1 MESYT
6 YWLEDTSS
14 GSKLLKP
21 ISNRMSLNSISSTGN
36 PCDLLNKSNSAAMKL
51 WDVDNSTLDSE
62 RYKLIANNGLP
73 AEYNVAAIASSDF
86 DILKTLDKKSKTPL
100 IKYLSD
106 VPKFKSIVTITG
118 TSDILYIVGI
128 FYDIKNSYITSYN
141 KVDGTITQILSDSN
155 LWNSTDMDADNKIS
169 SSPSSAIGKL
179 MNMGVLLTPN
189 EIFTKNDFGS
199 TPPGS
204 GTESLIYLYNFEA
217 KGSVKLT
224 SAQTARK
231 RLLESKNLKFF
242 GAFLCEYCYYRSRY
256 DSLLKEYFEV
266 HGMPATG
273 AGRYVSPEQVTGSI
287 HTTLFNG
294 KGSAENQYSGNTVS
308 QRNYLKVL
316 AYQMALLNTKMSDMN
331 RLLVQLGGLYATVNS
346 DIKDKVDRKKIS
358 GNTNDLT
365 KKIMA
370 LNNSADE
377 VNSYL
382 SEKDFHHAA
391 MEYSDSKNRYSTI
404 LLGLYAFLNI
414 AAVAMIVHVSR
425 S

>member
-1 MESYT
+1 VESYT
-6 YWLEDTSS
+6 YWLEDTSI

-21 ISNRMSLNSISSTGN
+21 ITIRMSLKGN
-36 PCDLLNKSNSAAMKL
+36 PCDLLNKTNSAAMKL

-62 RYKLIANNGLP
+62 KYRLIAKVGQP

-86 DILKTLDKKSKTPL
+86 DILKTLDKKSKVPL

-106 VPKFKSIVTITG
+106 VPKFKSIVTISG
-118 TSDILYIVGI
+118 TSNILYIVGI
-128 FYDIKNSYITSYN
+128 FYDINNNYIKSYN
-141 KVDGTITQILSDSN
+141 KIEGTATQLLSDSN
-155 LWNSTDMDADNKIS
+155 LWDSTDMDADNKIS
-169 SSPSSAIGKL
+169 SSPKSAIGKL
-179 MNMGVLLTPN
+179 MNMGIVLTPN

-217 KGSVKLT
+217 KGSVNLT
-224 SAQTARK
+224 SAQVARK
-231 RLLESKNLKFF
+231 KLLETKNLKFF

-273 AGRYVSPEQVTGSI
+273 SGKYVAPEEVTGSI
-287 HTTLFNG
+287 HQTLFNG
-294 KGSAENQYSGNTVS
+294 KGTAENQYSGTNTS

-316 AYQMALLNTKMSDMN
+316 AYHMALLNTKMSDMN
-331 RLLVQLGGLYATVNS
+331 RLLVQLGSLYATINS
-346 DIKDKVDRKKIS
+346 DIKDKVDKGTIA
-358 GNTNDLT
+358 GNTKDLN

-370 LNNSADE
+370 LNDSADSM
-377 VNSYL
+377 NSYL
-382 SEKDFHHAA
+382 SERDFHNAA
-391 MEYSDSKNRYSTI
+391 MEYSDSKNRYSTV

>member
-1 MESYT
+1 VESYT

-21 ISNRMSLNSISSTGN
+21 IRMSLNSISSTGN

-51 WDVDNSTLDSE
+51 WDVDNSTLDSQN
-62 RYKLIANNGLP
+62 YGLIAKAGQP
-73 AEYNVAAIASSDF
+73 VEYNVAAIASTDF

-106 VPKFKSIVTITG
+106 VPKFKTIVTMTG
-118 TSDILYIVGI
+118 TSNILYIVGI
-128 FYDIKNSYITSYN
+128 FYDINNSYIRSYN
-141 KVDGTITQILSDSN
+141 KIEGTTTQLLTDSN
-155 LWNSTDMDADNKIS
+155 LWDSSDMDKDNKIS
-169 SSPSSAIGKL
+169 SSPKSAIGKL

-204 GTESLIYLYNFEA
+204 GTESLIYLYNFE
-217 KGSVKLT
+217 KKSSVTLT
-224 SAQTARK
+224 SAQIAR
-231 RLLESKNLKFF
+231 RNLLESKNLKFF

-273 AGRYVSPEQVTGSI
+273 SGKYVSPEEVTGSI
-287 HTTLFNG
+287 HQTLFNG
-294 KGSAENQYSGNTVS
+294 KGTAENQYSGDKVS

-316 AYQMALLNTKMSDMN
+316 AYHMALLNTKMSDMN
-331 RLLVQLGGLYATVNS
+331 RLLVQLGGLYATINS
-346 DIKDKVDRKKIS
+346 DIKDKVDKKIID
-358 GNTNDLT
+358 GNTDDLT

-370 LNNSADE
+370 LNDSADS

-391 MEYSDSKNRYSTI
+391 MEYSDSKNRYSTV